1 MSNNLTKRFKRDLGV
16 VTIYTIVEKRALNPF
31 VSLMD
36 IKAPLIARKAK
47 AGQFIILRVNET
59 GERIPLTL
67 ADHDKQRGT
76 ITIMYQKVG
85 KTTDLLDTLKVGDAI
100 LDVVG
105 PLGKATDLN
114 GYRKV
119 AVIGGG
125 VGCAIAYPE
134 AKTLFGLGAHVDII
148 AGFRNS
154 EIVMLEQELA
164 QVASR
169 LFVMT
174 DDGSNGNKGFV
185 TTKLQA
191 LLEAGEQYDL
201 VIAIG
206 PLPMMRAVANVT
218 QPYGIKTIVSMNPI
232 MVDGT
237 GMCGGCRLTVG
248 GKTKFACVDGPEF
261 DAHQVDWDEAMKR
274 LGQYKEQEH
283 QCRLAFAGGNG

>member
-1 MSNNLTKRFKRDLGV
+1 MYK
-16 VTIYTIVEKRALNPF
+16 IVDKRALNAF
-31 VSLMD
+31 VSLME
-36 IKAPLIARKAK
+36 IEAPLIAAKGK
-47 AGQFIILRVNET
+47 AGQFVILRVNET

-67 ADHDKQRGT
+67 ADEDPERGR

-85 KTTDLLDTLKVGDAI
+85 KTTDLLDTLNVGDSI

-105 PLGKATDLN
+105 PLGKATELD
-114 GYRKV
+114 GYTRV
-119 AVIGGG
+119 AVVGGG

-134 AKTLFGLGAHVDII
+134 AKALHRLGAHVDMI
-148 AGFRNS
+148 AGFRNCD
-154 EIVMLEQELA
+154 IIMLENELEA
-164 QVASR
+164 VSSR

-185 TTKLQA
+185 TAKLQE
-191 LLEAGEQYDL
+191 LLDAGEKYDL

-218 QPYGIKTIVSMNPI
+218 KPYGIKTIVSMNPI

-248 GKTKFACVDGPEF
+248 GETKFACVDGPEF
-261 DAHQVDWDEAMKR
+261 DAHQVDWDEAMHR
-274 LGQYKEQEH
+274 LGMYKKEEH
-283 QCRLAFAGGNG
+283 ACRMAFMEGRNA

>member
-1 MSNNLTKRFKRDLGV
+1 MYK
-16 VTIYTIVEKRALNPF
+16 IVNKRALNAF
-31 VSLMD
+31 VSLME
-36 IKAPLIARKAK
+36 IEAPLIAAKGK
-47 AGQFIILRVNET
+47 AGQFVILRVNET

-67 ADHDKQRGT
+67 ADEDPGRGT

-85 KTTDLLDTLKVGDAI
+85 KTTDLLDTLNVGDSI

-105 PLGKATDLN
+105 PLGKATELD
-114 GYRKV
+114 GYKRV

-134 AKTLFGLGAHVDII
+134 AKALYRLGAHVDMI
-148 AGFRNS
+148 AGFRNRD
-154 EIVMLEQELA
+154 IIMLEQDLEA
-164 QVASR
+164 VSSR

-185 TTKLQA
+185 TAKLQE
-191 LLEAGEQYDL
+191 LLDAGEQYDL

-218 QPYGIKTIVSMNPI
+218 KPYAIKTIVSMNPI

-248 GKTKFACVDGPEF
+248 GETKFACVDGPEF
-261 DAHQVDWDEAMKR
+261 DAHQVDWDETMHR
-274 LGQYKEQEH
+274 LGMYKEQEH
-283 QCRLAFAGGNG
+283 ACRMTFMEGRNA

>member
-1 MSNNLTKRFKRDLGV
+1 MYK
-16 VTIYTIVEKRALNPF
+16 IVNKRALNAF
-31 VSLMD
+31 VSLME
-36 IKAPLIARKAK
+36 IEAPLIAAKGK
-47 AGQFIILRVNET
+47 AGQFVILRVNET

-67 ADHDKQRGT
+67 ADENPERGT

-85 KTTDLLDTLKVGDAI
+85 KTTDLLDTLNVGDSI

-105 PLGKATDLN
+105 PLGKATELD
-114 GYRKV
+114 GYKRV
-119 AVIGGG
+119 AVVGGG

-134 AKTLFGLGAHVDII
+134 AKALHRLGAHVDMIT
-148 AGFRNS
+148 GFRNQD
-154 EIVMLEQELA
+154 IIMLEEELGE
-164 QVASR
+164 VSSR

-185 TTKLQA
+185 TVKLQE
-191 LLEAGEQYDL
+191 LLDAGEQYDL

-218 QPYGIKTIVSMNPI
+218 KPYGIKTIVSMNPI

-248 GKTKFACVDGPEF
+248 GETKFACVDGPEF
-261 DAHQVDWDEAMKR
+261 DAHQIDWDEAMHR

-283 QCRLAFAGGNG
+283 TCRMAFMGGKTRNGD

>member
-1 MSNNLTKRFKRDLGV
+1 MFIV
-16 VTIYTIVEKRALNPF
+16 VNKRALNAF
-31 VSLMD
+31 VSLME
-36 IKAPLIARKAK
+36 IEAPLIAAKGK
-47 AGQFIILRVNET
+47 AGQFVILRVNET

-67 ADHDKQRGT
+67 ADQNPERGT

-85 KTTDLLDTLKVGDAI
+85 KTTDLLDTLSVGDAV

-105 PLGKATDLN
+105 PLGRATELA
-114 GYRKV
+114 GYRRV

-134 AKTLFGLGAHVDII
+134 AKALHRLGAHVDMI

-154 EIVMLEQELA
+154 DIIMLEQELSE
-164 QVASR
+164 VSTR

-185 TTKLQA
+185 TVKLQE
-191 LLEAGEQYDL
+191 LLEAGESYDL

-206 PLPMMRAVANVT
+206 PLPMMRAVAEVT
-218 QPYGIKTIVSMNPI
+218 RPYGIKTIVSMNPVMI
-232 MVDGT
+232 DGT

-248 GKTKFACVDGPEF
+248 GETKFACVDGPEF
-261 DAHQVDWDEAMKR
+261 DAHAIDWEGSMKR
-274 LGQYKEQEH
+274 LRLYREQEH
-283 QCRLAFAGGNG
+283 ACRMAFWEEQNDEH

>member
-1 MSNNLTKRFKRDLGV
+1 MYR
-16 VTIYTIVEKRALNPF
+16 IVNKRALNAF
-31 VSLMD
+31 VSLME
-36 IKAPLIARKAK
+36 IEAPLIAAKGK
-47 AGQFIILRVNET
+47 AGQFVILRVNET

-67 ADHDKQRGT
+67 ADEDPRRGT

-85 KTTDLLDTLKVGDAI
+85 KTTDLLDTLNVGNFI

-105 PLGKATDLN
+105 PLGKATELD
-114 GYRKV
+114 GYKHV
-119 AVIGGG
+119 AVVGGG

-134 AKTLFGLGAHVDII
+134 AKALHRLGARVDMI
-148 AGFRNS
+148 AGFRNRD
-154 EIVMLEQELA
+154 IIMLEDELKA
-164 QVASR
+164 VSSR

-185 TTKLQA
+185 TVKLQE
-191 LLEAGEQYDL
+191 LLDAGEKYDL

-218 QPYGIKTIVSMNPI
+218 KPYTIKTIVSMNPI

-248 GKTKFACVDGPEF
+248 GETKFACVDGPEF
-261 DAHQVDWDEAMKR
+261 DAHQVDWEEAMHR
-274 LGQYKEQEH
+274 LGMYKEEEH
-283 QCRLAFAGGNG
+283 ACRMAFMEGTRSGDQ